1 MFDAIVEVAVEVS
14 AHLSNQPGPGEE
26 LVSCLAGQKPEFHAR
41 SQTCADSRC
50 FETQIP
56 SKVFPSGLFI
66 GLHATVGEVH
76 G

>member
-50 FETQIP
+50 FETWMIHSP
-56 SKVFPSGLFI
+56 SEG
-66 GLHATVGEVH
+66 HALNAAPWG